1 MLVSFTREVS
11 YRGRD
16 GFFFPRDSRAAEGRE
31 ERRGRGR
38 EAGRGGGE
46 LVRKELV
53 LHKRKTDRYTKYVS
67 IKPPAVW
74 VE

>member
-1 MLVSFTREVS
+1 MAFSSLGILGQQKGGKREGEEG
-11 YRGRD
+11 GR
-16 GFFFPRDSRAAEGRE
+16 R
-31 ERRGRGR
+31 
-38 EAGRGGGE
+38 GRGGGE